1 MPRVVL
7 AHPALGRGDADKRHR
22 LCGSRAWRSAADA
35 EAWRMGLTFV
45 PTPLGNLRDITL
57 RALDVL
63 READLIVAEDTRVT
77 RRLLS
82 AHGIPGP
89 ALWTYHEHNAAG
101 STAAILERAA
111 SGKVA
116 VVTDAGLPGISD
128 PGSAL
133 VAAARAAGIAVDV
146 LPGPTAFACAAVL
159 SGFDVRRLAFEGFP
173 PRTAGARKAA
183 FRAALTR
190 GLPTVWYESPHRI
203 AATLADLASVAP
215 EARVFL
221 VREFTKLHEQ
231 QIGGTPREVAAA
243 LPDPVR
249 GEVAFVIDAGVAETA
264 DGTESATLDERI
276 DALLAAGNST
286 AAIAK
291 QLAAAGA
298 GERKAIYA
306 RAGARRSEGPS
317 GG

>member
-1 MPRVVL
+1 
-7 AHPALGRGDADKRHR
+7 
-22 LCGSRAWRSAADA
+22 
-35 EAWRMGLTFV
+35 MGLTFV

-63 READLIVAEDTRVT
+63 RDADVIVAEDTRVA

-82 AHGIPGP
+82 AHGIP
-89 ALWTYHEHNAAG
+89 ATTLWTYHEHNAAT

-111 SGKVA
+111 GANVA
-116 VVTDAGLPGISD
+116 VVTDAGMPGISD
-128 PGSAL
+128 PGNAL
-133 VAAARAAGIAVDV
+133 VAAARAAGIPVEV
-146 LPGPTAFACAAVL
+146 LPGPTAFACAAAL
-159 SGFDVRRLAFEGFP
+159 SGVDVRRLVCEGFP
-173 PRTAGARKAA
+173 PRTSGARKTA
-183 FRAALTR
+183 FRAALAR
-190 GLPTVWYESPHRI
+190 GLPSVWYESPHRI
-203 AATLADLASVAP
+203 GAALADLAATAP
-215 EARVFL
+215 HARVFL

-231 QIGGTPREVAAA
+231 QIAGTASEVAAA

-249 GEVAFVIDAGVAETA
+249 GEVAFVIDAGAGDVA
-264 DGTESATLDERI
+264 TEAPEGTLDERI

-298 GERKAIYA
+298 GERKALYA
-306 RAGARRSEGPS
+306 RVGARRSEGPA